1 MTTRSDLLIHPP
13 VVLLCLVGCLASCG
27 KIADECILESD
38 SNIRNGDAYVVN
50 VVNQPAS
57 DVFLLIGGGHSDLQL
72 LSPQGDLHPAD
83 PCGRE
88 CTPPYDLDWCGST
101 AASINPVV
109 RLAPGETF
117 SRSWTGLDATERT
130 LPAECAESED
140 KEELSCTQRKY
151 ASADWLVGVTLYA
164 GCEDLSACE
173 ATAGAGEPL
182 GFVGEPGPDVREGQ
196 VIEYWGPDSLR

>member
-1 MTTRSDLLIHPP
+1 
-13 VVLLCLVGCLASCG
+13 VALLCLFGCLPACG

-38 SNIRNGDAYVVN
+38 SNVRDGDAYLVN
-50 VVNQPAS
+50 VVNQS
-57 DVFLLIGGGHSDLQL
+57 SGDIYLLIGSGHSDVQL

-101 AASINPVV
+101 TAALNPVL

-117 SRSWTGLDATERT
+117 ARRWTGLDATDRT
-130 LPAECAESED
+130 LPKECGESD
-140 KEELSCTQRKY
+140 EEEAISCTQRKY

-164 GCEDLSACE
+164 GCEDSSACDPAVDLGE
-173 ATAGAGEPL
+173 AL
-182 GFVGEPGPDVREGQ
+182 GFVGKPGPEVREGQ
-196 VIEYWGPDSLR
+196 VIEYWGPESLR